1 MRGFIGTILIAI
13 ATAASVVPAVAAPR
27 AEIQRAERLRDDGS
41 FDVADRGRGR
51 GDHDRAREG
60 VNQGRL
66 LPLEAVLGSIARQIP
81 GHHLD
86 VDGPFQRG
94 GRWIY
99 RIKWLTPDGRV
110 LIIFADAE
118 TGQILETRG
127 GR

>member
-1 MRGFIGTILIAI
+1 MRGFLGSLLVVIA
-13 ATAASVVPAVAAPR
+13 VVVSAIPADARPYALGAR
-27 AEIQRAERLRDDGS
+27 ADDS
-41 FDVADRGRGR
+41 FVVADRGRDRGR
-51 GDHDRAREG
+51 PD
-60 VNQGRL
+60 RL
-66 LPLEAVLGSIARQIP
+66 LPLEVILGNIARQIP

-86 VDGPFQRG
+86 VDGPFERG

-110 LIIFADAE
+110 LIIFADAQ

>member
-1 MRGFIGTILIAI
+1 MRGFLGSILIVI
-13 ATAASVVPAVAAPR
+13 AAVASAIPAHAGPR
-27 AEIQRAERLRDDGS
+27 VLGARADDS
-41 FDVADRGRGR
+41 FVVADRGRGR
-51 GDHDRAREG
+51 GDDRGRPD
-60 VNQGRL
+60 RL
-66 LPLEAVLGSIARQIP
+66 LPLEAVLGNIARQIP

-86 VDGPFQRG
+86 VDGPFERG

-110 LIIFADAE
+110 LIIFADAQ

>member
-1 MRGFIGTILIAI
+1 MRGFLSSILIVIAAMASAI
-13 ATAASVVPAVAAPR
+13 PANAGPR
-27 AEIQRAERLRDDGS
+27 GLGAWADDS
-41 FDVADRGRGR
+41 FVVADRGRGR
-51 GDHDRAREG
+51 DDRGRPD
-60 VNQGRL
+60 RL
-66 LPLEAVLGSIARQIP
+66 LPLEAVLGNIARQIP

-86 VDGPFQRG
+86 VDGPIERG

-110 LIIFADAE
+110 LIIFADAQ

>member
-1 MRGFIGTILIAI
+1 MRGFLSSMLVVISAL
-13 ATAASVVPAVAAPR
+13 ASAMPADARPHALGAR
-27 AEIQRAERLRDDGS
+27 ADDS
-41 FDVADRGRGR
+41 FVVADRGRGR
-51 GDHDRAREG
+51 GDDR
-60 VNQGRL
+60 GRPEQM
-66 LPLEAVLGSIARQIP
+66 LPLEAVLGNIARQIP

-86 VDGPFQRG
+86 VDGPFERG

-110 LIIFADAE
+110 LIIFADAQ

>member
-1 MRGFIGTILIAI
+1 MRGFLGSLLVVIAALASAIGADARPRVLGT
-13 ATAASVVPAVAAPR
+13 PA
-27 AEIQRAERLRDDGS
+27 DDT
-41 FDVADRGRGR
+41 FVVADRGRDRGR
-51 GDHDRAREG
+51 PD
-60 VNQGRL
+60 RL
-66 LPLEAVLGSIARQIP
+66 LPLEVILGNIARQIP

-86 VDGPFQRG
+86 VDGPFERG

-110 LIIFADAE
+110 LIIFADAQ

>member
-1 MRGFIGTILIAI
+1 MRGFLGSLLVVIA
-13 ATAASVVPAVAAPR
+13 AVASAMPADARPR
-27 AEIQRAERLRDDGS
+27 VLGVSAEDS
-41 FDVADRGRGR
+41 FVVADRGRGR
-51 GDHDRAREG
+51 DRA
-60 VNQGRL
+60 QPDRL
-66 LPLEAVLGSIARQIP
+66 LPLEAILGNIARQIP

-86 VDGPFQRG
+86 VDGPFERG

-110 LIIFADAE
+110 LIIFADAQ

>member
-1 MRGFIGTILIAI
+1 M
-13 ATAASVVPAVAAPR
+13 
-27 AEIQRAERLRDDGS
+27 
-41 FDVADRGRGR
+41 
-51 GDHDRAREG
+51 
-60 VNQGRL
+60 
-66 LPLEAVLGSIARQIP
+66 LPLEAVLGNIARQIP

-86 VDGPFQRG
+86 VDGPFERG

-110 LIIFADAE
+110 LIIFADAQ

>member
-1 MRGFIGTILIAI
+1 MRGFLSSILVVIA
-13 ATAASVVPAVAAPR
+13 AVASATPADAGPR
-27 AEIQRAERLRDDGS
+27 AIGARADDS
-41 FDVADRGRGR
+41 FVVADRGRRDDRGR
-51 GDHDRAREG
+51 PD
-60 VNQGRL
+60 RL
-66 LPLEAVLGSIARQIP
+66 LPLEAVLGNIARQIP

-86 VDGPFQRG
+86 VDGPFERG

-110 LIIFADAE
+110 LIIVADAQ

>member
-1 MRGFIGTILIAI
+1 MRGLIGTILIAI
-13 ATAASVVPAVAAPR
+13 AVAASVVPSLAAPR
-27 AEIQRAERLRDDGS
+27 ADATRTERVRNDDGV
-41 FDVADRGRGR
+41 FAVADRGRGR
-51 GDHDRAREG
+51 GDHDRARDG

-66 LPLEAVLGSIARQIP
+66 LPLEAVLSRIARQIP

-127 GR
+127 G